1 MTINAM
7 KTRATV
13 NALSAALSAAA
24 VQEYRQTT
32 PAGWNFATRESYKSP
47 IANCFCS
54 DHTGKM
60 TGVISISTSV
70 ALNARCQV
78 RAKDP
83 KSICAHCFAAA
94 MLDYY
99 SDLGKKLAN
108 NTELLTSRELTPAE
122 IPVINADK
130 WPLLRFESFGDLN
143 NVIQVYNYF
152 LIAAVNHKQRAA
164 LWTKNSDIIAE
175 AMRVY
180 GIEKPKN
187 LVIIYSSP
195 KVNKPAA
202 EIPEK
207 YDFIDKVFTVY
218 DPEYIESCSVKINC
232 GARDCKKC
240 GRCYTKR
247 TGAAVSEKLK

>member
-1 MTINAM
+1 MTINTM

-32 PAGWNFATRESYKSP
+32 PKNYNFATRESYKSP
-47 IANCFCS
+47 LAGCFCS

-60 TGVISISTSV
+60 SGVISISTSV
-70 ALNARCQV
+70 VLNTRCQA

-83 KSICAHCFAAA
+83 NSICHFCFAAA
-94 MLDYY
+94 MLDQY
-99 SDLGKKLAN
+99 SDLEKKLAR
-108 NTELLTSRELTPAE
+108 NTEILTSRELSPAE

-143 NVIQVYNYF
+143 NIVQVYNYF

-164 LWTKNSDIIAE
+164 LWTKNPDIIAE

-195 KVNKPAA
+195 KVNTPAA
-202 EIPEK
+202 EIMNK

-218 DPEYIESCSVKINC
+218 DPEYIESCGVKINC
-232 GARDCKKC
+232 GARDCRKC
-240 GRCYTKR
+240 GRCYNKR